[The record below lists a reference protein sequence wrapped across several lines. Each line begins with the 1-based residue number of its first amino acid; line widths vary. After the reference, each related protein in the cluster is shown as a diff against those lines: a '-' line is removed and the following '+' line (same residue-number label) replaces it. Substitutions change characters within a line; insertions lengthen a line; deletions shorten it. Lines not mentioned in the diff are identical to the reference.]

1 MAKKRMFSLDVVD
14 LDSFIEMPVSAKL
27 LYYDLGMRADDD
39 GFISS
44 PKRITSMIGAGPDD
58 LKLLQTEEY
67 QDSIVN
73 GIVEGIEEF
82 YNI

>member
-39 GFISS
+39 GFVG
-44 PKRITSMIGAGPDD
+44 K
-58 LKLLQTEEY
+58 
-67 QDSIVN
+67 
-73 GIVEGIEEF
+73 EF
-82 YNI
+82 LMRWINVVDFE